1 MSGNASH
8 QVVIEGKDMRY
19 GFSESEKHDDRRK
32 IDDEGQNRRTSNE
45 WNYVLA
51 SIMKKFWDD
60 FKAFAI
66 KGNMIDLAIGVVIG
80 AAFNKIIDALVKGL
94 ISPPLGYLTVGIDL
108 GDKVWVVVNP
118 TIDAAGKAIEGSG
131 LVIKFGMVL
140 ENGIDFL
147 IIALTIFIVLRL
159 IKNLRDKAEDEND
172 KSVPTPKDI
181 QLLAEIRDGI
191 NSIAERDSSSS
202 S

>member
-1 MSGNASH
+1 
-8 QVVIEGKDMRY
+8 MRY

-94 ISPPLGYLTVGIDL
+94 ISPPLGYLTGGIDL